1 VAKTVPDLRIAKGF
15 TLPPQAVTQ
24 TFAIMAMRGAGKRL
38 WVDTPIPTPAGWT
51 TMGDLEV
58 GDVIFDDQGLPCT
71 VTGAHEVDYG
81 DSYRVHFSDGT
92 SIVADAEHLWRT
104 TDCRTRKVAG
114 LRSGL
119 ERRRGGPP
127 NLDWVRTRPQSQ
139 RQDIGPAVRTTAEIA
154 ATLMH
159 GKERNHSIDNASP
172 LELPESD
179 LSIPPYLLGLWLG
192 DGHTAA
198 GLITSADPEVI
209 DEVEA
214 LGWPC
219 HVPPSGEQDSAAR
232 IYRVAGL
239 TKALRLLGVLHNKHV
254 PTQYLRA
261 SVDQRLE
268 LLRGL
273 LDSDGGWS
281 RSSVEFTST
290 KEELADA
297 VDELVV
303 SLGMRCFRR
312 KRAARLDG
320 VDHGVAHVVSF
331 SPTMQVFRLPRK
343 AERWRPDRQQQSR
356 QRRRFI
362 TAVEPMP
369 SVLMRCISVD
379 SPSHLFLAGRQ
390 MVPTHNT
397 TTSGVMV
404 EEMVKA
410 GLPTCVVDPIGVWFG
425 LRSSADGKSPGLP
438 VVILG
443 GEHGDAPLLPT
454 AGAVV
459 AEMLVEHPFPVVLDL
474 SLMSKTKAR
483 QFMVDFLETLY
494 HRNRKPLHLVL
505 DEADRWAPQRVPKGG
520 ERLLGA
526 CEDVVRLGR
535 ARGLG
540 VTLISQRPAVV
551 NKDVLSQTEVL
562 IAMRVTSSHDR
573 KAIFDWVDEHVT
585 AEERREMVSSL
596 PSLPTGTAWVCSPSW
611 LKLIRQIEVRRKE
624 TFDSSA
630 TPEIGASVV
639 APTAFAAVD
648 LDVLQEKMA
657 ETIERAAE
665 TDPKAM
671 RRRILEL
678 TRDLAAAKA
687 AAPAETVEVERIV
700 EVEVRVP
707 YVPDDVLAALDEA
720 GKRLALAG
728 SELVSVHSDLL
739 QATSSARDIT
749 AAAPVAAPPLDLSR
763 PSRPARRPRP
773 APGPSRPSP
782 RRSAAAVPESGVTG
796 DAGILERKAEGL
808 FMAALVQHPEGLT
821 RARLAFFTGYSVK
834 SSSVGNALGA
844 LRSEGFITKSGEP
857 ILATAEGIAAAGEV
871 APLPSGDEL
880 YRLIQSKLG
889 KAEKEILD
897 LAVVY
902 YPEPIS
908 KELIEAETPSRYSV
922 KSSSVG
928 NALGRLRTLAML
940 DGWAASDDLLS
951 AIS

>member
-1 VAKTVPDLRIAKGF
+1 MAKTVPDLRIARGF

-24 TFAIMAMRGAGKRL
+24 TFAIMAMRGAGK
-38 WVDTPIPTPAGWT
+38 
-51 TMGDLEV
+51 
-58 GDVIFDDQGLPCT
+58 
-71 VTGAHEVDYG
+71 
-81 DSYRVHFSDGT
+81 
-92 SIVADAEHLWRT
+92 
-104 TDCRTRKVAG
+104 
-114 LRSGL
+114 
-119 ERRRGGPP
+119 
-127 NLDWVRTRPQSQ
+127 
-139 RQDIGPAVRTTAEIA
+139 
-154 ATLMH
+154 
-159 GKERNHSIDNASP
+159 
-172 LELPESD
+172 
-179 LSIPPYLLGLWLG
+179 
-192 DGHTAA
+192 
-198 GLITSADPEVI
+198 
-209 DEVEA
+209 
-214 LGWPC
+214 
-219 HVPPSGEQDSAAR
+219 
-232 IYRVAGL
+232 
-239 TKALRLLGVLHNKHV
+239 
-254 PTQYLRA
+254 
-261 SVDQRLE
+261 
-268 LLRGL
+268 
-273 LDSDGGWS
+273 
-281 RSSVEFTST
+281 
-290 KEELADA
+290 
-297 VDELVV
+297 
-303 SLGMRCFRR
+303 
-312 KRAARLDG
+312 
-320 VDHGVAHVVSF
+320 
-331 SPTMQVFRLPRK
+331 
-343 AERWRPDRQQQSR
+343 
-356 QRRRFI
+356 
-362 TAVEPMP
+362 
-369 SVLMRCISVD
+369 
-379 SPSHLFLAGRQ
+379 
-390 MVPTHNT
+390 T

-678 TRDLAAAKA
+678 TRDLEAAQAQLA
-687 AAPAETVEVERIV
+687 AGGGEPQTVEVERIV
-700 EVEVRVP
+700 EVQVP
-707 YVPDDVLAALDEA
+707 YVPAEILDALDA
-720 GKRLALAG
+720 VGKRLALAG
-728 SELVSVHSDLL
+728 SELVDVHSSLL
-739 QATSSARDIT
+739 QTTASARDSAAEPPAAPPARPAAPAPQAPAAPRR
-749 AAAPVAAPPLDLSR
+749 AAAP
-763 PSRPARRPRP
+763 PAQRRP
-773 APGPSRPSP
+773 APAPS
-782 RRSAAAVPESGVTG
+782 SGVDG
-796 DAGILERKAEGL
+796 DPSVLDRKAERTIL
-808 FMAALVQHPEGLT
+808 SVLVQHPDGLS
-821 RARLAFFTGYSVK
+821 RPRLAFFSDYSVK
-834 SSSVGNALGA
+834 SSSLSNALGA
-844 LRSEGFITKSGEP
+844 LRSAGYVTRGGEP
-857 ILATAEGIAAAGEV
+857 IQATAEGVEALGPV
-871 APLPSGDEL
+871 DPLPAGPEL
-880 YRLIQSKLG
+880 YRLLQGKLA
-889 KAEKEILD
+889 KAEREILD
-897 LAVVY
+897 VAVAHW
-902 YPEPIS
+902 PDPIS
-908 KELIEAETPSRYSV
+908 KEIIEAETPSRYSTT
-922 KSSSVG
+922 SSSVS
-928 NALGRLRTLAML
+928 NALGRLRTLSVL
-940 DGWAASDDLLS
+940 DGWAVSEDLIA

>member
-1 VAKTVPDLRIAKGF
+1 
-15 TLPPQAVTQ
+15 
-24 TFAIMAMRGAGKRL
+24 
-38 WVDTPIPTPAGWT
+38 
-51 TMGDLEV
+51 
-58 GDVIFDDQGLPCT
+58 
-71 VTGAHEVDYG
+71 
-81 DSYRVHFSDGT
+81 
-92 SIVADAEHLWRT
+92 
-104 TDCRTRKVAG
+104 
-114 LRSGL
+114 
-119 ERRRGGPP
+119 
-127 NLDWVRTRPQSQ
+127 
-139 RQDIGPAVRTTAEIA
+139 
-154 ATLMH
+154 
-159 GKERNHSIDNASP
+159 
-172 LELPESD
+172 
-179 LSIPPYLLGLWLG
+179 
-192 DGHTAA
+192 
-198 GLITSADPEVI
+198 
-209 DEVEA
+209 
-214 LGWPC
+214 
-219 HVPPSGEQDSAAR
+219 
-232 IYRVAGL
+232 
-239 TKALRLLGVLHNKHV
+239 
-254 PTQYLRA
+254 
-261 SVDQRLE
+261 
-268 LLRGL
+268 
-273 LDSDGGWS
+273 
-281 RSSVEFTST
+281 
-290 KEELADA
+290 
-297 VDELVV
+297 
-303 SLGMRCFRR
+303 
-312 KRAARLDG
+312 
-320 VDHGVAHVVSF
+320 
-331 SPTMQVFRLPRK
+331 
-343 AERWRPDRQQQSR
+343 
-356 QRRRFI
+356 
-362 TAVEPMP
+362 MP